1 MNKVYPS
8 DLTDSQWHLIK
19 DFFPKPKP
27 TGRPRENEFRLV
39 INGILYITKTG
50 VPWRYMPKEYP
61 VWGTVYDY
69 FRQWRNDG
77 LWRRIHDTLRAKLR
91 VKKGR
96 HKHATAGAID
106 SQSVKT
112 TAVSGIR
119 GFDAGKKILGRKRHI
134 LVDTAG
140 LLILVA
146 VTAASVQDRDGAR
159 VLLKRLRGTGKKLRK
174 IWVDGG
180 YRGELLEW
188 VKTKFKFIL
197 EVVLRCDEQKGFVV
211 LPRRWVVE
219 RTFAWLGNN
228 RRLSKDYERLTETS
242 EAFVQIAMMRLML
255 LRLKPK

>member
-1 MNKVYPS
+1 M
-8 DLTDSQWHLIK
+8 
-19 DFFPKPKP
+19 
-27 TGRPRENEFRLV
+27 
-39 INGILYITKTG
+39 
-50 VPWRYMPKEYP
+50 
-61 VWGTVYDY
+61 
-69 FRQWRNDG
+69 
-77 LWRRIHDTLRAKLR
+77 
-91 VKKGR
+91 
-96 HKHATAGAID
+96 
-106 SQSVKT
+106 KT

-119 GFDAGKKILGRKRHI
+119 GFDAGKKINGRKRHI
-134 LVDTAG
+134 LVDSVG

-188 VKTKFKFIL
+188 VKARFKFIL
-197 EVVLRCDEQKGFVV
+197 EVVLRSDEQKGFVV
-211 LPRRWVVE
+211 LPRRWVE

>member
-1 MNKVYPS
+1 MIIFAS
-8 DLTDSQWHLIK
+8 
-19 DFFPKPKP
+19 
-27 TGRPRENEFRLV
+27 GA
-39 INGILYITKTG
+39 KTG
-50 VPWRYMPKEYP
+50 CGRESTTLCEPNCESKKV
-61 VWGTVYDY
+61 GTN
-69 FRQWRNDG
+69 R
-77 LWRRIHDTLRAKLR
+77 
-91 VKKGR
+91 
-96 HKHATAGAID
+96 ATAGAID

-112 TAVSGIR
+112 TAVPSIR
-119 GFDAGKKILGRKRHI
+119 GFDAGKKINGRKRHI
-134 LVDTAG
+134 LVDTLG

-159 VLLKRLRGTGKKLRK
+159 VLLKRLRGTGKKLRR

-180 YRGELLEW
+180 YRGSLLEW
-188 VKTKFKFIL
+188 VKARFKFIL
-197 EVVLRCDEQKGFVV
+197 EVVLRSDEQKGFVV